1 MHRASFHV
9 DTPAQDRQL
18 TEAEEPEA
26 QYPQEQQ
33 QETEPEPHESAD
45 QAQENDYTNIDN
57 QQGKHR
63 FILAQCHT
71 SVESLII
78 YFNLCIKFIGTV

>member
-18 TEAEEPEA
+18 TEVEEPEA
-26 QYPQEQQ
+26 EYQ
-33 QETEPEPHESAD
+33 QEPEPEPHESAD

-63 FILAQCHT
+63 CVLTQCHT
-71 SVESLII
+71 SVKSL
-78 YFNLCIKFIGTV
+78 FILSVH